1 MSALTSVCH
10 LASQVS
16 GLSKNLNVAI
26 FLDTIN
32 VVNVKLYWSSGEIKI
47 KEVQLGSHSWVV
59 CLATELFL
67 NSYFSTLS
75 L

>member
-10 LASQVS
+10 LVS

-26 FLDTIN
+26 FLDTIT